1 MVQAGQSA
9 AWIAWGCL
17 DMVATRVLM
26 VWLYNNTGRSVLA
39 VALYHAAANLSIKS
53 CFPGGSYEAERLIAV
68 ILTLAAAVVTVV
80 WGCRRLA
87 ARGPSEAPAKA
98 LHVAWRNGYLFR
110 AMPPAVLTFNIDLEQ
125 RLVRV
130 TGTGDAQSPD

>member
-1 MVQAGQSA
+1 MRNSGYALDPLQQRGTALQAALILGAVWAAWHIVAMVQAGQSA

-68 ILTLAAAVVTVV
+68 ILTLAAAAVTVV
-80 WGCRRLA
+80 WGSRRLA
-87 ARGPSEAPAKA
+87 ARGPSEA
-98 LHVAWRNGYLFR
+98 R
-110 AMPPAVLTFNIDLEQ
+110 A
-125 RLVRV
+125 
-130 TGTGDAQSPD
+130 